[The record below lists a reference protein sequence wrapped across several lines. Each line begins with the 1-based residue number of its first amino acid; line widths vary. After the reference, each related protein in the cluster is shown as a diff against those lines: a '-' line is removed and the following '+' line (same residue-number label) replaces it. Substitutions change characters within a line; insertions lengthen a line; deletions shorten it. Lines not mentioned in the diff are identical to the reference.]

1 MEPVLDMAPRRCWP
15 NGQQAPELAQR
26 AKPPGQG
33 GESHEAHGGFLC
45 TPGAAVAQEPRRG
58 CPPPCRRRP
67 ITPFSLVWTRFP
79 GCHGL
84 VTVAVTV
91 NSQRFESGRGHEP
104 RPFRHEP
111 LPFDV
116 TLRLA
121 DVTAS
126 CMMCMMSQHLL
137 QHVTVTRAV
146 TQRGRSVSLP
156 SSTFKSP
163 RLRQKMNNS
172 PNFLRIFFGSLF
184 AALLY
189 YSTAKLRSIRVALA
203 ICAGNLF
210 KNSIYCRGL
219 PERNWCLLVLCH
231 CVLYF

>member
-1 MEPVLDMAPRRCWP
+1 MAPRRCWP

-45 TPGAAVAQEPRRG
+45 TPGAAVAQERRRG
-58 CPPPCRRRP
+58 CPPPCRRRH
-67 ITPFSLVWTRFP
+67 ITPFSLVLDPFLEDPCPRLSRS
-79 GCHGL
+79 GHGSRDGKL
-84 VTVAVTV
+84 ATFR
-91 NSQRFESGRGHEP
+91 NSGHEP
-104 RPFRHEP
+104 WPFRHEP

-189 YSTAKLRSIRVALA
+189 YSTAKLR
-203 ICAGNLF
+203 
-210 KNSIYCRGL
+210 
-219 PERNWCLLVLCH
+219 
-231 CVLYF
+231 